1 MFEVPS
7 LDEMP
12 ADLRARIEE
21 VADKSGFVPNIFLTL
36 ARRPA
41 EWRAF
46 FAYHDAL
53 MDKETPALTKGD
65 RELIVVAT
73 SAENHCLYCV
83 VAHGAIA
90 RIRTRNPRI
99 ADQVATD
106 WRSAELDGRQRAV
119 LDVAVR
125 MAVEPW
131 TVTEEELAALRA
143 HGLTDDDIWDV
154 GAIAAFFAMSNR
166 LAHLTKTPPNEEFYL
181 MGRVPR
187 TPASLTPRRSPA
199 EEIQHRRR
207 PLLGLSSTRRLVHR
221 VWQFCRDEF
230 AGWPESTR
238 YDVPTG

>member
-1 MFEVPS
+1 MFDAPS
-7 LDEMP
+7 LDEIP
-12 ADLRARIEE
+12 EDLRDRIKE
-21 VADKSGFVPNIFLTL
+21 VAEKSGFVPNIFLSL

-90 RIRTRNPRI
+90 RIRSKNPRI

-106 WRSAELDGRQRAV
+106 WRTAELDDRQRAI
-119 LDVAVR
+119 LEVAVR
-125 MAVEPW
+125 IAVEPW
-131 TVTEEELAALRA
+131 TLSDERLDSLHE

-154 GAIAAFFAMSNR
+154 GSISAFFAMSNP
-166 LAHLTKTPPNEEFYL
+166 LAHLTTTMPNDEFYL
-181 MGRVPR
+181 IGRLPR
-187 TPASLTPRRSPA
+187 PPDAASS
-199 EEIQHRRR
+199 
-207 PLLGLSSTRRLVHR
+207 
-221 VWQFCRDEF
+221 
-230 AGWPESTR
+230 
-238 YDVPTG
+238 